1 MSFSRQTAGKHF
13 TLLLTLKT
21 GVMKAAN
28 LLISIF
34 LFLVILPEAFSQ
46 QVKPTPKAEKAFHN
60 EQPDDPWIPGNGPRE
75 KSPAY
80 HRESSVFYTTQVN
93 ISNDG
98 YNILGDA
105 ANEPSLAIDPLNP
118 DRMAIGWRQFDY
130 IGSNFRQA
138 GYGYSDDGGETWT
151 FPGVID
157 PGVFRSDP
165 VLEADNQGTFH
176 YNSLTSSGGS
186 YFCRVFRS
194 EDGGAGWD
202 DGVPAQGGDKQWMEI
217 DKTGTLGEGNIYA
230 FWTSYYSYCFPGNF
244 TRSANGG
251 DSYEDCVSV
260 DGDPYWGTLAIGT
273 EGELYIAGAGSNDGV
288 VVVKSYNAN
297 EPGSFIAWD
306 YYTQVDMDGYMG
318 AGPDVN
324 PGGLLGQ
331 ASIAVNQAPGPG
343 QGNVYVLVSVSR
355 ISNGDPGDVMFAKST
370 DGGLSFSDPVRIND
384 DFSISNT
391 QWFGTMSVAPN
402 GRIDVVWL
410 DTRDAPAN
418 DPVWSA
424 LYYSY
429 SLDQGE
435 TWSDNELLS
444 DSFDPHVGWPNQE
457 KMGDYFDMISDNGNA
472 HLAWAATLNGEQDV
486 YYGRITP
493 LITGISGPDSD
504 GSLLTFN
511 VSPNPLT
518 STSAVT
524 FNLARGSHVKIELYS
539 LTGALTHTLADG
551 FFTPGVHSVKLGDL
565 PLPAGFYTCTI
576 TAGNSKK
583 TVKLAKVAQ

>member
-1 MSFSRQTAGKHF
+1 
-13 TLLLTLKT
+13 
-21 GVMKAAN
+21 MKAVN

-34 LFLVILPEAFSQ
+34 LFLVILPEVFSQ
-46 QVKPTPKAEKAFHN
+46 QVKPTPRADKTFHN
-60 EQPDDPWIPGNGPRE
+60 EQPDDPWIPAGGPRE

-80 HRESSVFYTTQVN
+80 QRESPVFYTTQVN

-118 DRMAIGWRQFDY
+118 ERMAIGWRQFDY

-165 VLEADNQGTFH
+165 VLEADNEGRIY

-217 DKTGTLGEGNIYA
+217 DKTGTEGEGNIYA

-260 DGDPYWGTLAIGT
+260 DGNPYWGTLAIGT

-288 VVVKSYNAN
+288 VVVKSYNAS
-297 EPGSFIAWD
+297 EPGSIIAWD

-318 AGPDVN
+318 AGPEVN
-324 PGGLLGQ
+324 PAGLLGQ
-331 ASIAVNQAPGPG
+331 ASIAVNAAPGPG

-355 ISNGDPGDVMFAKST
+355 ISNGDPGDVMFAKSE

-384 DFSISNT
+384 DFSVSNT

-444 DSFDPHVGWPNQE
+444 DAFDPHVGWPNQE

-486 YYGRITP
+486 FYGRITP
-493 LITGISGPDSD
+493 LITGIPDSHSM
-504 GSLLTFN
+504 GSVLTFN
-511 VSPNPLT
+511 IGPNPVKDLT
-518 STSAVT
+518 KISYSLAVGT
-524 FNLARGSHVKIELYS
+524 EVKIELHNTS
-539 LTGALTHTLADG
+539 GTRVATLAEGSESAGSHAIQFDG
-551 FFTPGVHSVKLGDL
+551 SWL
-565 PLPAGFYTCTI
+565 PDGIYLCTL
-576 TAGNSKK
+576 TAGNSRK
-583 TVKLAKVAQ
+583 TIKLVKMAG

>member
-1 MSFSRQTAGKHF
+1 
-13 TLLLTLKT
+13 
-21 GVMKAAN
+21 MKAVN

-34 LFLVILPEAFSQ
+34 LFLVILPEVFSQ
-46 QVKPTPKAEKAFHN
+46 QVKPTPRADKTFHN
-60 EQPDDPWIPGNGPRE
+60 EQPDDPWIPAGGPRE

-80 HRESSVFYTTQVN
+80 QRESPVFYTTQVN

-118 DRMAIGWRQFDY
+118 ERMAIGWRQFDY

-165 VLEADNQGTFH
+165 VLEADNEGRIY

-217 DKTGTLGEGNIYA
+217 DKTGTEGEGNIYA

-260 DGDPYWGTLAIGT
+260 DGNPYWGTLAIGT

-288 VVVKSYNAN
+288 VVVKSYNAS
-297 EPGSFIAWD
+297 EPGSIIAWD

-318 AGPDVN
+318 AGPEVN
-324 PGGLLGQ
+324 PAGLLGQ
-331 ASIAVNQAPGPG
+331 ASIAVNAAPGPG

-355 ISNGDPGDVMFAKST
+355 ISNGDPGDVMFAKSE

-384 DFSISNT
+384 DFSVSNT

-444 DSFDPHVGWPNQE
+444 DAFDPHVGWPNQE

-493 LITGISGPDSD
+493 LITGIPDSHSM
-504 GSLLTFN
+504 GSVLTFN
-511 VSPNPLT
+511 IGPNPVKDLT
-518 STSAVT
+518 KISYSLAVGT
-524 FNLARGSHVKIELYS
+524 EVKIELHNTS
-539 LTGALTHTLADG
+539 GTRVATLAEGSESAGTHAIQFDG
-551 FFTPGVHSVKLGDL
+551 SWL
-565 PLPAGFYTCTI
+565 PDGIYLCTL
-576 TAGNSKK
+576 TAGNSRK
-583 TVKLAKVAQ
+583 TIKLVKMAG

>member
-1 MSFSRQTAGKHF
+1 
-13 TLLLTLKT
+13 
-21 GVMKAAN
+21 MKAVN

-34 LFLVILPEAFSQ
+34 LFLVILPEVFSQ
-46 QVKPTPKAEKAFHN
+46 QVKPTPRADKTFHN
-60 EQPDDPWIPGNGPRE
+60 EQPDDPWIPAGGPRE

-80 HRESSVFYTTQVN
+80 QRESPVFYTTQVN

-118 DRMAIGWRQFDY
+118 ERMAIGWRQFDY

-165 VLEADNQGTFH
+165 VLEADNEGRIY

-217 DKTGTLGEGNIYA
+217 DKTGTQGEGNIYA

-260 DGDPYWGTLAIGT
+260 DGNPYWGTLAMGT

-288 VVVKSYNAN
+288 VVVKSYNAS
-297 EPGSFIAWD
+297 EPGSIIAWD

-318 AGPDVN
+318 AGPEVN
-324 PGGLLGQ
+324 PAGLLGQ
-331 ASIAVNQAPGPG
+331 ASIAVNAAPGPG

-355 ISNGDPGDVMFAKST
+355 ISNGDPGDVMFAKSE

-384 DFSISNT
+384 DFSVSNT

-444 DSFDPHVGWPNQE
+444 DAFDPHVGWPNQE

-493 LITGISGPDSD
+493 LITGIPDSHSM
-504 GSLLTFN
+504 GSVLTFN
-511 VSPNPLT
+511 IGPNPVKDLT
-518 STSAVT
+518 KISYSLAVGT
-524 FNLARGSHVKIELYS
+524 EVKIELHNTS
-539 LTGALTHTLADG
+539 GTRVATLAEGSESAGSHAIQFDG
-551 FFTPGVHSVKLGDL
+551 SWL
-565 PLPAGFYTCTI
+565 PDGIYLCTL
-576 TAGNSKK
+576 TAGNSRK
-583 TVKLAKVAQ
+583 TIKLVKMAG